1 MSGGQSDGSW
11 VCRQCTFKNTTNVK
25 RCEMCDARASR
36 KSQLKDSKAGSRGV
50 DSGTVEQSSKKKLSR
65 ALLNLQSHM
74 EPASSMLHASGI
86 GRELIKNR
94 ARAIGEGS
102 ARGEVL
108 QRSVE
113 NDEGI
118 LVDGAEAE
126 SDLDSDTDDDDVE
139 VEKEG
144 CVAREHNEF
153 QSPRKIILMSNSGH
167 FKSSSAYDKNE
178 GLDMSDRRRILGDSF
193 RNGPRR
199 APVIGRSEIPDPI
212 RDNGEKHAR
221 MKRTGANENGSDD
234 DNDAR
239 EDNLVGN
246 LDDDEFGVVAR
257 GDYDETGSDEELT
270 ASHHTSQR
278 KQSQRRRQSP
288 SQPGHNQEDL
298 SSQKRRAASGPW
310 DCPMCS
316 FQNPWLRSVC
326 SMCFSPR
333 SSARGSSEV
342 AMGNQG
348 QSPPLLMAAQLKQEL
363 HLKKKLENK
372 RRAAL
377 RTLARVAASSL
388 ASELPFSP
396 VFSEKRRRELESQ
409 IDEGKSKR
417 VCSEQTKDRNTS
429 ADGRRHHMRPPLP
442 PPTTRSSS
450 TFEVGALLKYAFEDE
465 NQTWIWYLGI
475 VLETWPR
482 CPWYKML
489 FEDGENLWVY
499 LDGPSEG
506 RLWAGI
512 KPILRS
518 AEMVRFEHNLEL
530 ASPGEVVRLHKQ
542 LKKRSSSLPINP
554 GRKQGR
560 PRKHAN
566 IASDAGSAEGSG
578 KMERDDEFSIVA
590 AEEAPPNWSH
600 PPSVNSLDPTPV
612 KSSASASSYSSIHKL
627 VPREQLRRQTS
638 VRSSQR
644 SSEHFQNLRRMPK
657 REVSMLTMRNGEL
670 FAVLR
675 NDEAV
680 VTGSEE
686 AFAGSAHW
694 VACDRC
700 SKWRRVSESTFR
712 RNQASD
718 AQWLCEQNTDD
729 PSRAACNAPEEK
741 EDDDAGSVPAVV
753 KPPEQSSSIDIAS
766 GPLSKSRPWILSAD
780 EAYCACLKVST
791 EETWLLF

>member
-1 MSGGQSDGSW
+1 MSGRQSDGSW
-11 VCRQCTFKNTTNVK
+11 ICQQCTFNNITNIK
-25 RCEMCDARASR
+25 RCEMCDARITKKVLVSG
-36 KSQLKDSKAGSRGV
+36 SITNTQHLDSSIVK
-50 DSGTVEQSSKKKLSR
+50 QSPKKKLSR
-65 ALLNLQSHM
+65 ALLKLQSHM
-74 EPASSMLHASGI
+74 KPASRTHHASSN
-86 GRELIKNR
+86 GRNSFSHVYSDDMKSLGVDLNGKTFPEAGDSVDDMHVEVVDDHCLLDKQRKMRSTLERSHEEAQSKYWNESRDDFNPKNE
-94 ARAIGEGS
+94 AHKKGS
-102 ARGEVL
+102 DVYMDQTSG
-108 QRSVE
+108 
-113 NDEGI
+113 DEFVNAN
-118 LVDGAEAE
+118 LRKVQTDGALSE
-126 SDLDSDTDDDDVE
+126 
-139 VEKEG
+139 EKWYPHG
-144 CVAREHNEF
+144 KQF
-153 QSPRKIILMSNSGH
+153 QS
-167 FKSSSAYDKNE
+167 
-178 GLDMSDRRRILGDSF
+178 
-193 RNGPRR
+193 
-199 APVIGRSEIPDPI
+199 
-212 RDNGEKHAR
+212 
-221 MKRTGANENGSDD
+221 
-234 DNDAR
+234 
-239 EDNLVGN
+239 
-246 LDDDEFGVVAR
+246 
-257 GDYDETGSDEELT
+257 
-270 ASHHTSQR
+270 
-278 KQSQRRRQSP
+278 RRQSP
-288 SQPGHNQEDL
+288 SHPGHNQEDL
-298 SSQKRRAASGPW
+298 SNQKRRAASGPW